1 MEERLTETAIP
12 GTDCP
17 DGAETAVE
25 RDDAETRGSSMSDM
39 PANAA
44 DEVTTEVT
52 IEVTD
57 EEDGGA
63 SPLASR
69 AVAAA
74 EPPPDRAEH
83 GRRAPEAPLP
93 ELPEEPDARELALA
107 QREQAV
113 MQRELRLQALDALQE
128 RGLPVELLPTLPVES
143 ISGMRAALDGL
154 DAAFRAAVESSVRT
168 RLASPAPT
176 LGQSAAASREAALR
190 EAMGLQP

>member
-1 MEERLTETAIP
+1 MEEQLTGTVDP
-12 GTDCP
+12 GVNRP
-17 DGAETAVE
+17 DGAVTAVE
-25 RDDAETRGSSMSDM
+25 QE
-39 PANAA
+39 AA
-44 DEVTTEVT
+44 DAADSSTPD
-52 IEVTD
+52 IPD
-57 EEDGGA
+57 EETTRGA
-63 SPLASR
+63 SPLAQR
-69 AVAAA
+69 AAAAA

-154 DAAFRAAVESSVRT
+154 NAAFRAAVESSVRT

>member
-52 IEVTD
+52 D

-83 GRRAPEAPLP
+83 GRRAPEAPL
-93 ELPEEPDARELALA
+93 LADDREAALA
-107 QREQAV
+107 EREQAV
-113 MQRELRLQALDALQE
+113 ARREIRLQALDALQE

-154 DAAFRAAVESSVRT
+154 DTAFRAAVDGSVRA
-168 RLASPAPT
+168 RLASPTPN